1 MRALGFA
8 AVAVGAILALA
19 APFLLPNYVAQFA
32 ILWMMVL
39 LALTWDLIGGQMGYN
54 SFGNIVFFGIGCYAA
69 AVVQRSLDV
78 GYFAGLALGGIAG
91 LVLAVAAALVLGSGI
106 LRLRGQYFAICT
118 LGLGVAAGE
127 LASGWDFI
135 GAGGGMTAPV
145 YPGSPRGAG
154 VFFYYLFLVLAV
166 VCFLTLRALYARRFG
181 LVANAIRDDED
192 KAEAMGLPTTHYKV
206 AAWTIAAAFLSL
218 AGAAYGHLQGFIDP
232 RDIAFS
238 GETLGVWMV
247 LMAILGGSGT
257 LWGPVVGAIVFD
269 VTQEVF
275 WTYLLG
281 WQRVALGVLIV
292 VIVVFF
298 PQGIIGFLAER
309 WPDRFGSRRVAS
321 ALVPQ
326 DRTS

>member
-1 MRALGFA
+1 MRFFA
-8 AVAVGAILALA
+8 ALAVMIGAILAIA

-69 AVVQRSLDV
+69 AVVQRSLQIDYV
-78 GYFAGLALGGIAG
+78 AGLALGGIAG
-91 LVLAVAAALVLGSGI
+91 LVLAVAAAFVLGSGI

-154 VFFYYLFLVLAV
+154 IFFYYVFLALALL
-166 VCFLTLRALYARRFG
+166 CFVTLRALYGRRFG

-192 KAEAMGLPTTHYKV
+192 KAEAMGLPTTPYKV
-206 AAWTIAAAFLSL
+206 VAWMVAAAFLSL

-257 LWGPVVGAIVFD
+257 LWGPVVGAVVFD

-281 WQRVALGVLIV
+281 WQRVALGILIV

-298 PQGIIGFLAER
+298 PQGIVGFLAER
-309 WPDRFGSRRVAS
+309 WPARFGARNAS
-321 ALVPQ
+321 ALAP
-326 DRTS
+326 DHAA

>member
-1 MRALGFA
+1 MKPI
-8 AVAVGAILALA
+8 AVVVGAALALA
-19 APFLLPNYVAQFA
+19 VPFLLPNYVTQFA

-54 SFGNIVFFGIGCYAA
+54 SFGNVVFFGIGCYAA
-69 AVVQRSLDV
+69 AVVQRALGV
-78 GYFAGLALGGIAG
+78 EYYLGLALGGLTG
-91 LVLAVAAALVLGSGI
+91 VVLAVAAALLLGSGI

-127 LASGWDFI
+127 IASGWDFI
-135 GAGGGMTAPV
+135 GAGGGMTAPI
-145 YPGSPRGAG
+145 YPGSPRGSG
-154 VFFYYLFLVLAV
+154 VFFYYVFLALAAI
-166 VCFLTLRALYARRFG
+166 CFVTLRALYARRFG

-192 KAEAMGLPTTHYKV
+192 KAEAMGLPTTQYKV
-206 AAWTIAAAFLSL
+206 AAWMIAAVFLAL

-232 RDIAFS
+232 RDIAFP
-238 GETLGVWMV
+238 GDTLGVWMV

-257 LWGPVVGAIVFD
+257 LWGPVIGAIVFD

-298 PQGIIGFLAER
+298 PQGIMGFLAER
-309 WPDRFGSRRVAS
+309 WPNRFGARRAS
-321 ALVPQ
+321 SLLTAE
-326 DRTS
+326 RTT